1 MAVRIVPSIIS
12 SDLSN
17 LDTEIKKIES
27 AKADR
32 IHIDVYP
39 VLLWILEYHALSKY
53 TIGSFLVDSIQRRTP
68 LPIDLHFMI
77 EVDRQII
84 MKYLYAKCELI
95 TIPIEA
101 SYRPEVILQTIRK
114 SGAKTGISIN
124 PFTPLDRI
132 YPFLNKI
139 DSILFLTTNAN
150 YGGKIYYEQTIERIS
165 EFRKISK
172 EKGFSGEIGIDGG
185 VNLKTVPKMLEA
197 GVNTFYIGQSFFKE
211 DSEKLVN
218 GIRRLTRTSNDRPI
232 TRTLPVDYV

>member
-12 SDLSN
+12 SDLNN

-53 TIGSFLVDSIQRRTP
+53 TIGSFLVDSIQRRTS

-77 EVDRQII
+77 EVDNQII
-84 MKYLYAKCELI
+84 TKYLYAKCELI

-101 SYRPEVILQTIRK
+101 SYRPEEVLHIIRK
-114 SGAKTGISIN
+114 SGAKTGLSIN
-124 PFTPLDRI
+124 PFTPLDQV

-150 YGGKIYYEQTIERIS
+150 YGGKIYYNQTIDRIR
-165 EFRKISK
+165 EFRKTSK
-172 EKGFSGEIGIDGG
+172 QKGFAGEIGIDGG
-185 VNLKTVPKMLEA
+185 VNLETVPKMLEA
-197 GVNTFYIGQSFFKE
+197 GVTTFYIGQSFFKG

-218 GIRRLTRTSNDRPI
+218 GIRELTKTSNN
-232 TRTLPVDYV
+232 

>member
-1 MAVRIVPSIIS
+1 MTVRIVPSIIS
-12 SDLSN
+12 SDLGN

-53 TIGSFLVDSIQRRTP
+53 TIGPFLVDSIQRRTT

-77 EVDRQII
+77 EVDNQTI

-101 SYRPEVILQTIRK
+101 SYRPEEVLQTIRK
-114 SGAKTGISIN
+114 SGAKTGLSIN
-124 PFTPLDRI
+124 PFTPLDQV

-150 YGGKIYYEQTIERIS
+150 YGGKIHHDHTIARIR
-165 EFRKISK
+165 EFRKVSK
-172 EKGFSGEIGIDGG
+172 QKGFAGEIGIDGG

-211 DSEKLVN
+211 DSEKLAN
-218 GIRRLTRTSNDRPI
+218 GIRELTKTSNN
-232 TRTLPVDYV
+232 